1 MDQLWNLTSEVLS
14 RRCAGGYSVVFTVA
28 IGWLVTGSAK
38 TGLTLGLIDFFVKI
52 GTFYAHERVWQ
63 KIQWGR
69 LDSRTTDI
77 GGGI

>member
-1 MDQLWNLTSEVLS
+1 MESHKRSIVKAVCWRIFGL
-14 RRCAGGYSVVFTVA
+14 VFTVA

>member
-1 MDQLWNLTSEVLS
+1 MESHKRSIVKAVSWRIFGL
-14 RRCAGGYSVVFTVA
+14 VFTVA
-28 IGWLVTGSAK
+28 VGWLVTGSAK

-52 GTFYAHERVWQ
+52 GTFYAHERAWQ

-77 GGGI
+77 GAGI